1 MWFYVLI
8 CLCFALIGVVGMQM
22 LYMAYF
28 GRMDA
33 ERKKYV
39 RVLERRCSALI
50 TRLEA
55 AEIRLRDQEL
65 LFKAAESESEDG
77 DEVWADVIDDR

>member
-8 CLCFALIGVVGMQM
+8 CLCLALVGVIGMQM

-28 GRMDA
+28 DRMDK

-39 RVLERRCSALI
+39 LILERRCRNLSS
-50 TRLEA
+50 RLEA
-55 AEIRLRDQEL
+55 TEIRLQDQIR
-65 LFKAAESESEDG
+65 LFEAAELENEDG
-77 DEVWADVIDDR
+77 EVWADVIDER